1 MENNQNNKTTVDFL
15 NLALDIEDKMS
26 KDIYEGYL
34 DRSIW
39 PSQMDEETFQKITAD
54 LEVLIRETEGHM
66 TAFAKLKEKLENN
79 GKE

>member
-1 MENNQNNKTTVDFL
+1 MKDDQNDRTTVDFL

-26 KDIYEGYL
+26 KDIYEEYL

-39 PSQMDEETFQKITAD
+39 PSQMDEGVFQKITAD
-54 LEVLIRETEGHM
+54 LEILIRETEGHM
-66 TAFAKLKEKLENN
+66 MAFTKLKEKLEHD